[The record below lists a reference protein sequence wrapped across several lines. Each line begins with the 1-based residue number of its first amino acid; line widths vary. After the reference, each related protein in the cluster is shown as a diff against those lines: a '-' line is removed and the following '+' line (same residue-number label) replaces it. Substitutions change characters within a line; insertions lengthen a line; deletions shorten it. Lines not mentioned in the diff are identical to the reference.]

1 MRPRLAALALRADPA
16 AWSAAGFSVADSICR
31 IGTTDLSLSGGDGGF
46 TGWTLAT
53 SPHEGVRPL
62 NMNSTL
68 AAGGNPHDLSAIRP
82 EVQPEGVRPLNV
94 DSTLPGG
101 VFEGVPTLVVDEADE
116 RVAPPHPNGISAID
130 HVVLATPDTART
142 FAALEAAGFAL
153 RRVRD
158 AGAHRQG
165 FFLFAD
171 ALLEVVGPPEPA
183 PAPAAGPAAL
193 WGVTFVCDDLDAAA
207 RHFGTG
213 RLGAP
218 RDAVQPGRRI
228 AIADRAA
235 GLGVRVALMSPRG

>member
-1 MRPRLAALALRADPA
+1 MRPRLAALDLRADPE
-16 AWSAAGFSVADSICR
+16 AWAAAGFSVGDGACR
-31 IGTTDLSLSGGDGGF
+31 VGTTDLMLTGGPHAATGF
-46 TGWTLAT
+46 AGWTLANAI
-53 SPHEGVRPL
+53 PEGVRGPEGVRPL

-68 AAGGNPHDLSAIRP
+68 PSEARRAKTAD
-82 EVQPEGVRPLNV
+82 GVRPLHVN
-94 DSTLPGG
+94 STWPGG
-101 VFEGVPTLVVDEADE
+101 VFEGVPTLVVDEPDE
-116 RVAPPHPNGISAID
+116 TVAPPHPNGISAID
-130 HVVLATPDTART
+130 HVVLATPDTRRT

-171 ALLEVVGPPEPA
+171 ALLEVVGPPEPE
-183 PAPAAGPAAL
+183 PEPGPAAL
-193 WGVTFVCDDLDAAA
+193 WGVTFVCHDLDAAA
-207 RHFGTG
+207 RCFGAG

-228 AIADRAA
+228 AVADRAA